1 MIDPAQHAL
10 FRAICERTREFV
22 LTTHVKPDGDA
33 LGSQVGLGRCLL
45 DRGKSVR
52 IVNHDPAPETLRFI
66 EDPSLPVEVYDPA
79 RHDPLLAS
87 AERIVLLDNSAP
99 DRLGRMEDAIVRA
112 APRTLCIDHHPTRDT
127 PWADQIVDERA
138 CAASVMI
145 YDLVRA
151 WGWTPDVRAAEAI
164 YVGLA
169 TDTGFFRF
177 NSTNRHA
184 HEVAS
189 ELLDLGVEPGRAYR
203 EVYERNTLAF
213 TRLLGHALAGLR
225 LDAGGAVA
233 TVRLDRE
240 AIDRL
245 EAHDVDTSE
254 ITTAQLALD
263 GVSVALLFRELEDG
277 RIKVSLRSKGTVDV
291 HRLAGEFGGG
301 GHRNA
306 SGIVM
311 AGPLDDAVRT
321 VTSRVEDALAQARYR
336 P

>member
-1 MIDPAQHAL
+1 MIGDGQHAL
-10 FRAICERTREFV
+10 FRAICDATDEFV
-22 LTTHVKPDGDA
+22 LITHMKPDGDA
-33 LGSQVGLGRCLL
+33 LGSQVGLGKCLL

-52 IVNHDPAPETLRFI
+52 IVNEDPSPETLRFI
-66 EDPSLPVEVYDPA
+66 ENPALPVEIYEPR
-79 RHDPLLAS
+79 RHDSVLAS

-99 DRLGRMEDAIVRA
+99 DRFGSMENAILRA
-112 APRTLCIDHHPTRDT
+112 ADRTLCIDHHPARDA
-127 PWADQIVDERA
+127 PWAEQIVDEQS
-138 CAASVMI
+138 CATTVMI
-145 YDLVRA
+145 YDLVTA
-151 WGWTPDVRAAEAI
+151 WGWTPDAKSAEAI
-164 YVGLA
+164 YVGLV

-203 EVYERNTLAF
+203 EIYERNSLAF
-213 TRLLGHALAGLR
+213 ARLLGHALAGLR

-233 TVRLDRE
+233 TIRLDRGT
-240 AIDRL
+240 IDRL
-245 EAHDVDTSE
+245 NAEDVDTSE

-277 RIKVSLRSKGTVDV
+277 RVKVSLRSKGTVDL

-311 AGPLDDAVRT
+311 AGPLDDAVRR
-321 VTSRVEDALAQARYR
+321 VTDRVSSLLVGSAGS